1 MNTTAEVLLEVSDLS
16 VSFAGEAGM
25 RSAVDALSL
34 KLCKG
39 STLAIVG
46 ESGSGKSV
54 TALAVIGLLPAKS
67 AVIANGCI
75 RLHNHILLDAASGAD
90 ERTAAR
96 GRQIS
101 MIFQEP
107 MTSLNPV
114 MRCGLQVAEVLMLH
128 KGMDLAQARS
138 RVVALFREVHLPDP
152 ETAWHKYPHE
162 MSGGQRQRVMI
173 AMAMA
178 SEPELLIADEPTT
191 ALDVTVQGAILATLK
206 ELQQSRGMAMLFIT
220 HDLGV
225 VADMA
230 DYVLVMRGGLV
241 VEYGTV
247 QDVLQR
253 PAHAYTRALMACRPA
268 LGVKRDVLPTVSDP
282 SPSPLPAPQLAAV
295 RELLR
300 VEGLGKTF
308 RTRAGTVH
316 KAVDNVSFSIQ
327 AGETLGLVGESGC
340 GKSTLSRMVMG
351 LIAPETG
358 QVLFDGR
365 VCVAPGLRVDPAY
378 RKKVQLIFQ
387 DPYSSLNPR
396 LTIGEAICEPMR
408 IHSVGTHDKQR
419 RELAAGWLEKTG
431 LTAEAMKRYPHEF
444 SGGQRQRIVIARALA
459 LESQVLICDESV
471 SALDVSVQAQVLNL
485 LKTLQR
491 ELRLSYLFISHDLAV
506 VYHMSEQIMVMRNG
520 SIEERGPAVQ
530 VLHQPRSAYT
540 QKLLESIPGLA

>member
-1 MNTTAEVLLEVSDLS
+1 MNTSAEVLLEVSDLS

-25 RSAVDALSL
+25 RSAVAALSL
-34 KLCKG
+34 KLFKG

-54 TALAVIGLLPAKS
+54 TSLAVMGLLPAKT
-67 AVIANGCI
+67 AVISNGRI

-90 ERTAAR
+90 ERADAR

-114 MRCGLQVAEVLMLH
+114 MRCGLQVAEVLMLQ
-128 KGMDLAQARS
+128 KGMDFAQARA

-230 DYVLVMRGGLV
+230 DQVLVMRGGHV
-241 VEYGTV
+241 VEHGTV
-247 QDVLQR
+247 QEVLQR

-268 LGVKRDVLPTVSDP
+268 LGAKRDVLPTVSDP
-282 SPSPLPAPQLAAV
+282 TPPALPPQRPSV
-295 RELLR
+295 SRELLR
-300 VEGLGKTF
+300 VEGLVKTF
-308 RTRAGTVH
+308 RARGGASH
-316 KAVDNVSFSIQ
+316 KAVDNVSFSIY

-351 LIAPETG
+351 LIAPDAG
-358 QVLFDGR
+358 QVVFDGA
-365 VCVAPGLRVDPAY
+365 VCVTPGRRVDPAY

-408 IHSVGTHDKQR
+408 IHHVGTHEKQR
-419 RELAAGWLEKTG
+419 RDMAVSWLEKTG

-459 LESQVLICDESV
+459 LEPQLLICDESV

-491 ELRLSYLFISHDLAV
+491 ELGLTYLFISHDLAV

-520 SIEERGPAVQ
+520 SIEESGPATQ
-530 VLHQPRSAYT
+530 VLQQPRSAYT
-540 QKLLESIPGLA
+540 RKLLESVPGKA

>member
-1 MNTTAEVLLEVSDLS
+1 MNTSAEVLLEVSDLS

-25 RSAVDALSL
+25 RSAVAALSL
-34 KLCKG
+34 KLFKG

-54 TALAVIGLLPAKS
+54 TSLAIMGLLPAKT
-67 AVIANGCI
+67 AVISNGCI

-90 ERTAAR
+90 ERADAR

-114 MRCGLQVAEVLMLH
+114 MRCGLQVAEVIMLQ
-128 KGMDLAQARS
+128 KGMDFAQARA

-230 DYVLVMRGGLV
+230 DQVLVMRGGHV
-241 VEYGTV
+241 VEHGTV
-247 QDVLQR
+247 QEVLQR

-268 LGVKRDVLPTVSDP
+268 LGAKRDVLPTVSDP
-282 SPSPLPAPQLAAV
+282 TPPALPPQRPSV
-295 RELLR
+295 IRELLR
-300 VEGLGKTF
+300 VEGLVKTF
-308 RTRAGTVH
+308 RARGGASH
-316 KAVDNVSFSIQ
+316 KAVDNVSFSIY

-351 LIAPETG
+351 LIAPDAG
-358 QVLFDGR
+358 QVVFDGA
-365 VCVAPGLRVDPAY
+365 VCVTPGRRVDPAY

-408 IHSVGTHDKQR
+408 IHHVGTHEKQR
-419 RELAAGWLEKTG
+419 RDMAVGWLEKTG

-459 LESQVLICDESV
+459 LEPQLLICDESV

-491 ELRLSYLFISHDLAV
+491 ELGLTYLFISHDLAV

-520 SIEERGPAVQ
+520 SIEESGPATQ
-530 VLHQPRSAYT
+530 VLQQPRSAYT
-540 QKLLESIPGLA
+540 RKLLESVPGTA